1 MKKALAILLAFSLL
15 LSLTACGGSTAPA
28 SSSAESEQSTDAV
41 EDAAIAES
49 TSEDQNL
56 NADAA
61 EPAADDQD
69 LNANTADPAADD
81 QDLNANTA
89 DPAAKA
95 ATSADSEQTSQN
107 AASSETAAQ
116 ATADQDPSLEAQSP
130 VGIYKLTGQS
140 GNLQKNLSDIISIV
154 RLGGNLYLSLKE
166 DGTGSMNLLEA
177 GIPLEWDNSDIIIQP
192 KEGAAFTE
200 PVKISYACEGES
212 LKMSTSDYSLDFSRL
227 NEQELAEYKENGAG
241 SLKGQLSMV
250 LQMLG
255 ANAED
260 SLEDLLFLAMMMSGS
275 SDDSSPIPE
284 DEPSEGPVTGSVDGI
299 EFTILG
305 TDQVQSDEGPLIVFY
320 IEAVNTADDYQEIW
334 YYDFEASQNG
344 EFLENTWGL
353 GDIPEESNVDLGMAP
368 GRTLRLANVFKYDPD
383 GGVVGFR
390 ISYYED
396 KDNTVLYYA
405 DPRNLSG
412 APAEPFAYDADPS
425 IPEYVQALPEEIDE
439 VGMESVEFFTD
450 EDGDEAVRFY
460 FTFRNTSDKD
470 EAAFC
475 TDYGCY
481 ALQDGL
487 KLPMSITI
495 DSHEEENNY
504 AKDIK
509 PGEEILCASSYKL
522 RTGSPVSFIVYEAK
536 GFDESINVAAKS
548 YEVE

>member
-49 TSEDQNL
+49 TAEDQNL

-116 ATADQDPSLEAQSP
+116 ATTDQDPSLEAQSP

-140 GNLQKNLSDIISIV
+140 GNMQKNLSDIISIV

-200 PVKISYACEGES
+200 PVRISYACEGES

-275 SDDSSPIPE
+275 SDDNSPIPE

-305 TDQVQSDEGPLIVFY
+305 ADQVQSDEGPLIVFY

-344 EFLENTWGL
+344 EFLEDTWGL
-353 GDIPEESNVDLGMAP
+353 GNIPEESNVDLGMAP
-368 GRTLRLANVFKYDPD
+368 GRTLRFANVFKYGPD

-425 IPEYVQALPEEIDE
+425 IPEYVQALPEEIEE

>member
-1 MKKALAILLAFSLL
+1 MKKALAILLAFSVL

-49 TSEDQNL
+49 IAEDQNL

-61 EPAADDQD
+61 EPAAGDQD
-69 LNANTADPAADD
+69 LNANTADPAAE
-81 QDLNANTA
+81 
-89 DPAAKA
+89 A

-140 GNLQKNLSDIISIV
+140 GNMQKNLSDIISIV

-200 PVKISYACEGES
+200 PVRISYVCEGES

-275 SDDSSPIPE
+275 SDDNSPIPE

-305 TDQVQSDEGPLIVFY
+305 ADQVQSDEGPLIVFY
-320 IEAVNTADDYQEIW
+320 IEAVNTDDDYQEIW

-425 IPEYVQALPEEIDE
+425 IPEYVQALPEEIEE